1 MTIRLTN
8 DVKASSAHLN
18 LRNER
23 VMGYANPSTG
33 EIVLNIEGMGKYV
46 DSDELLESIIQE
58 EITHAIDGYILSA
71 VVAGDEFIE
80 NLVSKGTVSKL
91 TRNDQVASDRLAR
104 RVFKTSGDD
113 TGFATTAGLKASYK
127 DLLKGLG
134 DELGEDFTG
143 KQFIDFLANA
153 GNNKQQRVKYLM
165 DNFNMPE
172 FHCHYIVDHFLGYD
186 KFWSRQSGE
195 ALTSE
200 LSRSV
205 TYLGNPPEFLVRA
218 RYIAQRME
226 KAGLNIGSKDDIVK
240 FFKSFKSYKEFT
252 SKLDHFS
259 GGDSLFEF
267 IYEAVSETG
276 NASLDV
282 VIDVLQGF
290 TKGAKTQAIKSTLK
304 NVDKVLF

>member
-1 MTIRLTN
+1 MDIFSTYADDIVGKKIPLPDPPGGNFLFENFDSFRGRILEITRMYNYSFKDAVTESMFRMYKLATSEDAYRTISDENLQAITDTVIDKFSNMTIRLTN

-200 LSRSV
+200 LRRSV
-205 TYLGNPPEFLVRA
+205 TYLGNPPEILVRA
-218 RYIAQRME
+218 
-226 KAGLNIGSKDDIVK
+226 
-240 FFKSFKSYKEFT
+240 T
-252 SKLDHFS
+252 
-259 GGDSLFEF
+259 
-267 IYEAVSETG
+267 
-276 NASLDV
+276 
-282 VIDVLQGF
+282 
-290 TKGAKTQAIKSTLK
+290 
-304 NVDKVLF
+304 